1 MPSRTKRPSL
11 PGVTQKRYPTDLTD
25 TEWERIKPLL
35 PRSPIQDG
43 KPTIDLREVVNA
55 LRFKSRITGGWSMLP
70 TGFGSREVIHWWFR
84 RLLRRLLLR
93 IAYDRGTLMQEGHT
107 NRAAAVPIVSQPRRK
122 GRIVIDGHGR
132 LHLDKLTVTD
142 MNKGSGSQAILD
154 AIIKRQP
161 WVKHL
166 LGDGSYDRGTLVSK
180 TVLLEFLHEVV
191 RRMAV
196 EQTVGHAT
204 PETVA
209 GHNAE
214 WLTRWRSVVRR
225 YEARLD
231 ISDMPAWP
239 WEKYVDRWRTFAAH
253 DRSKRPE
260 SHGVSRTQE

>member
-1 MPSRTKRPSL
+1 MGTNQAAPAEITDAGWQANCRSQRGHECSALQEPDNRRLVDATNRIWITRGDLLVVQAPSPQAAAPHCLRPWNA
-11 PGVTQKRYPTDLTD
+11 D
-25 TEWERIKPLL
+25 
-35 PRSPIQDG
+35 PRGSHEP
-43 KPTIDLREVVNA
+43 
-55 LRFKSRITGGWSMLP
+55 S
-70 TGFGSREVIHWWFR
+70 GSR
-84 RLLRRLLLR
+84 
-93 IAYDRGTLMQEGHT
+93 AYRVATS
-107 NRAAAVPIVSQPRRK
+107 PK

-142 MNKGSGSQAILD
+142 INKGSGSQAILD

-166 LGDGSYDRGTLVSK
+166 LGDGPYDRGALVSK

-191 RRMAV
+191 RRIAV

-214 WLTRWRSVVRR
+214 WLTRWRSIVRQ
-225 YEARLD
+225 YEARID

-239 WEKYVDRWRTFAAH
+239 WEETC
-253 DRSKRPE
+253 
-260 SHGVSRTQE
+260 